1 MAHGMLPAARRR
13 SLRLM
18 RFRIGVEVCVHADS
32 IDELDALQAQAE
44 QAVIQ
49 AVADRLME
57 DPDEGSAAI
66 STAEA
71 LDAAAEAALEA
82 AQAE

>member
-1 MAHGMLPAARRR
+1 
-13 SLRLM
+13 M

-44 QAVIQ
+44 QAVLQ

-66 STAEA
+66 STAEG